1 MTTAM
6 APLRHGAPV
15 SHQGWLLKEGANGAM
30 FRRYMRLWGTAL
42 SNAHSETHDP
52 SWQVCVLDAHFGPGT
67 RPLELVVQLPK
78 RRLSYFAESHAEYTA
93 WVDVAQRAKNSDLRK
108 YYELGKLL
116 GEGGFA
122 KVYAAHDRQT
132 MTNCAVKVI
141 NKTTRDPAEMEYL
154 LREMD
159 IMMKVSHPNIV
170 ATFDI
175 FDTPSVLNLVID
187 IMPGGELFDIVADK
201 GHLSEAQ
208 ASQVVR
214 EIIMACEYLHS
225 INIVHCDIKPEN
237 ILCKTSNW
245 PLDVK
250 LCDFGL
256 SDYIDSA
263 RVAELGHDNTLTA
276 VIGTP
281 GYIAPEV
288 VKREPYGRAV
298 DMWACG
304 VVLYVMLSG
313 RLPFYGRNDMECLR
327 RIANGE
333 YSFPDREWKDIS
345 EHAISLVK
353 SLLQVNPTKRLTARA
368 ALQHRWLATPEHNSH
383 ILLSNNLRD
392 LHSSRRKFKKAV
404 MGILTVQRME
414 QLRAQTAASGPSP

>member
-1 MTTAM
+1 MAI
-6 APLRHGAPV
+6 APLRHGPPV
-15 SHQGWLLKEGANGAM
+15 SHQGWLLKEGANGAF

-42 SNAHSETHDP
+42 SNAHSENHDP
-52 SWQVCVLDAHFGPGT
+52 SWEVCVLEKAFRPGD
-67 RPLELVVQLPK
+67 RPLELVVQLPS
-78 RRLSYFAESHAEYTA
+78 RRLSYFAESHEEHAA
-93 WVDVAQRAKNSDLRK
+93 WVEMAARAKDADLYK
-108 YYELGKLL
+108 HYELGKQL

-122 KVYAAHDRQT
+122 KVYAAHDKKT
-132 MTNCAVKVI
+132 MDRCAVKVV
-141 NKTTRDPAEMEYL
+141 NKANRDSAEMEYI

-159 IMMKVSHPNIV
+159 IMMRVSHPNIV
-170 ATFDI
+170 ATFDV

-214 EIIMACEYLHS
+214 ELIKACDYLHS
-225 INIVHCDIKPEN
+225 IDIVHCDIKPEN
-237 ILCKTSNW
+237 ILCKSAEW
-245 PLDVK
+245 PLEVK

-256 SDYIDSA
+256 SDYIDPA
-263 RVAELGHDNTLTA
+263 REQELGHDNTLTA

-313 RLPFYGRNDMECLR
+313 RLPFFGRTDVECLR
-327 RIANGE
+327 RIAHGQ

-353 SLLQVNPTKRLTARA
+353 SLLQVNPTKRLTAHA
-368 ALQHRWLATPEHNSH
+368 ALQHRWLATPEHNSQ
-383 ILLSNNLRD
+383 IMLSNDLRE
-392 LHSSRRKFKKAV
+392 LRSSHRKFKRAV
-404 MGILTVQRME
+404 MGIWTVQRME
-414 QLRAQTAASGPSP
+414 QLVIQANAPGPSSSS

>member
-1 MTTAM
+1 M
-6 APLRHGAPV
+6 
-15 SHQGWLLKEGANGAM
+15 
-30 FRRYMRLWGTAL
+30 
-42 SNAHSETHDP
+42 
-52 SWQVCVLDAHFGPGT
+52 
-67 RPLELVVQLPK
+67 
-78 RRLSYFAESHAEYTA
+78 RRLSYFAESHAEYA
-93 WVDVAQRAKNSDLRK
+93 ARVDVAQRAKNSDLHK
-108 YYELGKLL
+108 YYELGKLF

-122 KVYAAHDRQT
+122 KVYAAHDRPT
-132 MTNCAVKVI
+132 MTNCGVKVI